1 MTNYFTK
8 ENISIF
14 FNRLSLFFNSLFPG
28 IVILEIFFRK
38 GYFSI
43 LPDSYIALFLYIF
56 WAGIFSLPFSLYP
69 YSITSI
75 LLNLITELNKKFP
88 LKATAEDILKIK
100 EELKEAALVTNH
112 SIRLGFNILRLC
124 LIYLM
129 NKILIF
135 FDIPNDSILH
145 MSTEI
150 IHLIILSFIIGLLTI
165 PLAKLFSILY
175 LKYTLNVIEKRIND
189 RL

>member
-8 ENISIF
+8 ENISTF

-28 IVILEIFFRK
+28 IVILEIFFRI

-43 LPDSYIALFLYIF
+43 RPDSYIALFLYIF

-75 LLNLITELNKKFP
+75 LSNLLTELNKKFP
-88 LKATAEDILKIK
+88 ITATTGDLLKIK

-112 SIRLGFNILRLC
+112 SIRLAFNILRLC
-124 LIYLM
+124 LIYVM
-129 NKILIF
+129 NKFLIF

-145 MSTEI
+145 ISTEI
-150 IHLIILSFIIGLLTI
+150 IHLIICSVIIALLTL

-175 LKYTLNVIEKRIND
+175 LKYTLNVIEKRICD
-189 RL
+189 RK